1 MAVSPRRRFSFRR
14 FFKRLSLAML
24 TLVVLG
30 VAAAVAL
37 VGWYLTRRETAEP
50 PPASGEVS
58 LPRGQR
64 SVTLYFP
71 GAGGDSLVA
80 VERQVLDPELTTD
93 AVRALVDELARGPG
107 TGGARAAF
115 PAGVSVRHVFLD
127 ESGRVYVDFSP
138 DLVARFR
145 GGSTA
150 EYLLLAS
157 LVRTLAVNLP
167 TVNAVVVTV
176 GGKPVPTLGGHFGL
190 EGPLLVSEW
199 R

>member
-1 MAVSPRRRFSFRR
+1 VAVSARGRFSFRR

-24 TLVVLG
+24 GLILVAV
-30 VAAAVAL
+30 VAAAAL
-37 VGWYLTRRETAEP
+37 VGWYLTRRETVEA
-50 PPASGEVS
+50 PPAPGEVS
-58 LPRGQR
+58 LPRGLR

-71 GAGGDSLVA
+71 AAGGDSLVA
-80 VERQVLDPELTTD
+80 VERQVMDSDLVTD
-93 AVRALVDELARGPG
+93 AVRALVDELTRGPG

-127 ESGRVYVDFSP
+127 ESGSVYVDFSP
-138 DLVARFR
+138 DLVKRFR

-176 GGKPVPTLGGHFGL
+176 GGKPVSTLGGHFGL

>member
-1 MAVSPRRRFSFRR
+1 MAVSARRRFSFRR

-24 TLVVLG
+24 MLVVLA
-30 VAAAVAL
+30 VAAAIVL

-50 PPASGEVS
+50 APASGEVS
-58 LPRGQR
+58 LPRGLR

-71 GAGGDSLVA
+71 AAGGDSLVA
-80 VERQVLDPELTTD
+80 VERQVMDTDLVTD
-93 AVRALVDELARGPG
+93 AVRSLVDELARGPG
-107 TGGARAAF
+107 TGGAR
-115 PAGVSVRHVFLD
+115 PALPGGVSVRHVFLD
-127 ESGRVYVDFSP
+127 ESGSVYVDFSP
-138 DLVARFR
+138 ELVWRFH

-150 EYLLLAS
+150 EFLLLAG

-176 GGKPVPTLGGHFGL
+176 GGKPVSTLGGHFGL
-190 EGPLLVSEW
+190 EAPLLVSEW